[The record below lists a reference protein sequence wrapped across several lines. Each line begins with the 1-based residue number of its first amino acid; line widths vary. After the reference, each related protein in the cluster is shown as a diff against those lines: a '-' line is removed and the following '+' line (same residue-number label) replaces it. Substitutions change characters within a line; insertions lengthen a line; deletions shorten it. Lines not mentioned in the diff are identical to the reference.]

1 MKRKPILWI
10 LFLGIA
16 ALATIAIAC
25 GDGGDEASPTAP
37 PEGETPAATEAPTAG
52 SHSVTLGDVQDR
64 GKLVCGVNDGVPGF
78 GFLEPDGSSSGFDVD
93 FCRALAA
100 AVLGD
105 AEAVDFVILT
115 AAARFEAL
123 SAGEIDVLIRNT
135 TWTQSRD
142 ADLNATFATITFYD
156 GQGMMVR
163 ADGGFNSIDDMDGTT
178 ICVLQGTTTE
188 LNLADRFAAGGL
200 AFTPLTFEDNEPLQ
214 EAFIAERCDG
224 WTSDKSQLASRRF
237 LFPEEA
243 GGPEAL
249 VIFPEVFS
257 KEPLGPVT
265 RDDDS
270 QWSDVVNWVA
280 IGMITADEKGITSQN
295 IDDFIADPPDAET
308 ARLLGV
314 PVEEGAEIF
323 DPKLGIDLDFMQDV
337 IRLVGNYGEVYEKN
351 ITPLGI
357 PRDGSL
363 NASWLDGGL
372 IYAPPTR

>member
-1 MKRKPILWI
+1 MKRKPILWV
-10 LFLGIA
+10 LFLAIA
-16 ALATIAIAC
+16 ALAVIAIAC
-25 GDGGDEASPTAP
+25 GDDDDDEASPTAP
-37 PEGETPAATEAPTAG
+37 ADETPAAPTAG
-52 SHSVTLGDVQDR
+52 SHSVTLGDVQAR
-64 GKLVCGVNDGVPGF
+64 GRLVCGVNDGVPGF
-78 GFLEPDGSSSGFDVD
+78 GFLEPDGSSSGFDTD

-142 ADLNATFATITFYD
+142 ADLNATFAVTTFYD

-163 ADGGFNSIDDMDGTT
+163 VADGFDSIDDMDGTT

-188 LNLADRFAAGGL
+188 LNLSDRFAAGGL
-200 AFTPLTFEDNEPLQ
+200 AYTPLIFEDNSQIQPV
-214 EAFIAERCDG
+214 FIEERCDG
-224 WTSDKSQLASRRF
+224 WTSDRSQLAALRF
-237 LFPEEA
+237 AFPEEE
-243 GGPEAL
+243 GGADSL

-270 QWSDVVNWVA
+270 QWSDVVNWVV

-308 ARLLGV
+308 ARLLGL
-314 PVEEGAEIF
+314 PEEEGAEPF
-323 DPKLGIDLDFMQDV
+323 DPKLGIELDFMQDV
-337 IRLVGNYGEVYEKN
+337 IRLVGNYDEVYEEN
-351 ITPLGI
+351 IVPLGI

>member
-1 MKRKPILWI
+1 MKRRSILWV
-10 LFLGIA
+10 LFIGIA
-16 ALATIAIAC
+16 ALAVLAIAC
-25 GDGGDEASPTAP
+25 NGDDDGDDEASPTAP
-37 PEGETPAATEAPTAG
+37 ADGEPTAG
-52 SHSVTLGDVQDR
+52 SHSVTLGDVQAR
-64 GKLVCGVNDGVPGF
+64 GRLVCGVNDGVPGF
-78 GFLEPDGSSSGFDVD
+78 GFLEPDGSSSGFDTD
-93 FCRALAA
+93 FCRAVAA

-105 AEAVDFVILT
+105 SEAVDFVILT

-142 ADLNATFATITFYD
+142 SDLDATFATTTFYD

-163 ADGGFNSIDDMDGTT
+163 GDAGFDSIDDMDGAT

-188 LNLADRFAAGGL
+188 LNLKDRFDAGGL
-200 AFTPLTFEDNEPLQ
+200 AFTGLTFEDNEPLQ
-214 EAFIAERCDG
+214 EAFIANRCGG
-224 WTSDKSQLASRRF
+224 WTSDKSQLAARRF
-237 LFPEEA
+237 AFPPDA

-270 QWSDVVNWVA
+270 QWSDVVNWVV

-295 IDDFIADPPDAET
+295 IDQFIADPPDAET

-337 IRLVGNYGEVYEKN
+337 IRLVGNYNEVYEKN
-351 ITPLGI
+351 IDPLGI